1 MIRSSRLAE
10 PQFAAALDMAEPSA
24 ADSIAGTLI
33 EAIAAANVEAHQGN
47 HTCAL
52 LQDGSVMCWGANE
65 TGQLGDG
72 TITPR
77 FVPTRAKIN

>member
-1 MIRSSRLAE
+1 
-10 PQFAAALDMAEPSA
+10 
-24 ADSIAGTLI
+24 
-33 EAIAAANVEAHQGN
+33 
-47 HTCAL
+47 